1 MHWTLDE
8 IRWDAFDASRIDP
21 DILKVVKAAALVE
34 GNSGDYVAYLRNVF
48 AGDPEFVAAAEEWGR
63 EEAQHGAA
71 LAAWASRADPSFDYA
86 AALARF
92 RAGFS
97 LPLDAA
103 ASVRGS
109 RAGELIARCVV
120 ECGTS
125 SFYSAIRDAS
135 DEPALKEICHR
146 IAGDEF
152 RHYRLFQKHL
162 RRYQKAEPLS
172 LLARLRIALGR
183 VTEASDDELS
193 MAYWCGNGA
202 AGAYDRRAAY
212 RAYESRAARLY
223 RPGHVARLVA
233 MIAKAIDL
241 DPQSRLVAFAQ
252 RLAWRFLQLRLRLR
266 GPVPA

>member
-1 MHWTLDE
+1 MHWRLED
-8 IRWDAFDASRIDP
+8 IDWSAFDASRVDP
-21 DILKVVKAAALVE
+21 DVLKVVKAAALVE
-34 GNSGDYVAYLRNVF
+34 GNSDDYVAYLRNVF
-48 AGDPEFVAAAEEWGR
+48 ADDPEFVAAAEEWGR
-63 EEAQHGAA
+63 EEVQHGRA
-71 LAAWASRADPSFDYA
+71 LAAWAERADPSFDYA
-86 AALARF
+86 AALERF
-92 RAGFS
+92 RAGFR
-97 LPLDAA
+97 LPLDAK

-109 RAGELIARCVV
+109 RSGELIARCVV

-125 SFYSAIRDAS
+125 SFYSAIRDAA
-135 DEPALKEICHR
+135 DEPVLKTICHR

-183 VTEASDDELS
+183 VSEASDDELS

-202 AGAYDRRAAY
+202 QGEYRRDEAY
-212 RAYESRAARLY
+212 RAYEARAARLY

-241 DPQSRLVAFAQ
+241 DPQGRLVAFAQ
-252 RLAWRFLQLRLRLR
+252 RLAWRFLQFRLRRL
-266 GPVPA
+266 GAPA